1 MSLGAPGARAQISD
15 DVVKIGV
22 LNDQSGLYAD
32 LGGPGSVVA
41 ARMAV
46 EDAGG
51 TVLGKPVEIV
61 YADHQNK
68 SDVGAAI
75 AREWFEVGKV
85 DMAIGFDH
93 SAVALAVEQ
102 LAAEKNRIAIA
113 GAVGSTA
120 FTGKSCTPTE
130 ASWVYDSYALTTS
143 LAKAIVAEG
152 RDTWFFITVDYA
164 FGHSLE
170 ADATAAVKA
179 AGGKVLGS
187 VRHPLNTAD
196 FSSYLLQAQASGA
209 KVVAFA
215 NGGGD
220 MVNATKQA
228 NEFGLTKRARPSSR
242 CWFSFPTCTA
252 WGSQAA
258 QGLKFVTA
266 FYWDRDEETR
276 ACRSASS
283 SGEGRM
289 PTMPQ
294 AAVYSAI
301 RHYLGAIAAAGTD
314 EAKAVMAKMRERPV
328 NDFYVRN
335 GHLREDGRLV
345 HDMYLAQVKKPSES
359 KGRGIITRSSP
370 PSPAIRRFARWR
382 RAAAR
387 WAGALTGA
395 RPKNSKRSDRRP
407 LWCASGLKPDIAR
420 LEKCQNCT
428 SPLRGSGCLVCQVS
442 LARNRSSK
450 RSGVETTMKNTP
462 LALFTLTTMVSL
474 NAAAFA
480 ETAKI
485 DPGQKEFEV
494 RCGLCHGM
502 DARGDGV
509 FNQVLR
515 SRRQT

>member
-1 MSLGAPGARAQISD
+1 MRLRRVFISALAAVSVVVGFGVPVVRAQISD

-51 TVLGKPVEIV
+51 AVLGKPVEIV
-61 YADHQNK
+61 FADHQNK
-68 SDVGAAI
+68 SDIGAAI

-130 ASWVYDSYALTTS
+130 ASWIYDSYALTTS

-228 NEFGLTKRARPSSR
+228 NEFGLTKNQTIVSLLVFISDVH
-242 CWFSFPTCTA
+242 SMEL
-252 WGSQAA
+252 QAA

-266 FYWDRDEETR
+266 FYWDRDDESR
-276 ACRSASS
+276 AWSKRFFARQ
-283 SGEGRM
+283 GRM

-301 RHYLGAIAAAGTD
+301 RHYLAAIAAAGTD
-314 EAKAVMAKMRERPV
+314 EAKAVMAKMRERTV

-335 GHLREDGRLV
+335 GRLRKDGRLV

-359 KGRGIITRSSP
+359 TKPWDYYKMLATIPGEQ
-370 PSPAIRRFARWR
+370 AF
-382 RAAAR
+382 
-387 WAGALTGA
+387 
-395 RPKNSKRSDRRP
+395 RP
-407 LWCASGLKPDIAR
+407 LSEGGC
-420 LEKCQNCT
+420 
-428 SPLRGSGCLVCQVS
+428 PLV
-442 LARNRSSK
+442 A
-450 RSGVETTMKNTP
+450 
-462 LALFTLTTMVSL
+462 
-474 NAAAFA
+474 
-480 ETAKI
+480 
-485 DPGQKEFEV
+485 
-494 RCGLCHGM
+494 H
-502 DARGDGV
+502 
-509 FNQVLR
+509 
-515 SRRQT
+515 

>member
-1 MSLGAPGARAQISD
+1 MQFRLVLVSALLASCLSAHDARAQISD
-15 DVVKIGV
+15 DVVRIGV

-46 EDAGG
+46 EDFGG
-51 TVLGKPVEIV
+51 AVLGKPVEIV

-85 DMAIGFDH
+85 DMVIGFDH

-102 LAAEKNRIAIA
+102 LAAEKGRIAIA

-130 ASWVYDSYALTTS
+130 ASWIYDSYALTTS

-170 ADATAAVKA
+170 ADASAAVRA
-179 AGGKVLGS
+179 AGGKILGS

-228 NEFGLTKRARPSSR
+228 NEFGLTKNQTIVSLLVFISDVH
-242 CWFSFPTCTA
+242 SMQL
-252 WGSQAA
+252 QAA

-276 ACRSASS
+276 IWSKRFF
-283 SGEGRM
+283 ERQGRM

-301 RHYLGAIAAAGTD
+301 RHYLGAIEAAGTD

-328 NDFYVRN
+328 NDFYVKN
-335 GHLREDGRLV
+335 GRLRQDGRLV
-345 HDMYLAQVKKPSES
+345 HDMYFAQVKTPAES
-359 KGRGIITRSSP
+359 KGPWDYYKLLATIPGGQ
-370 PSPAIRRFARWR
+370 AF
-382 RAAAR
+382 
-387 WAGALTGA
+387 
-395 RPKNSKRSDRRP
+395 RP
-407 LWCASGLKPDIAR
+407 LAEGGC
-420 LEKCQNCT
+420 
-428 SPLRGSGCLVCQVS
+428 PLV
-442 LARNRSSK
+442 A
-450 RSGVETTMKNTP
+450 
-462 LALFTLTTMVSL
+462 
-474 NAAAFA
+474 
-480 ETAKI
+480 
-485 DPGQKEFEV
+485 
-494 RCGLCHGM
+494 H
-502 DARGDGV
+502 
-509 FNQVLR
+509 
-515 SRRQT
+515 

>member
-1 MSLGAPGARAQISD
+1 MRFGLALVLALAAMSLGMPNARAQISD
-15 DVVKIGV
+15 DVVRIGV

-51 TVLGKPVEIV
+51 AVLGKPVEIV
-61 YADHQNK
+61 HADHQNK

-85 DMAIGFDH
+85 DMVIGFDH

-130 ASWVYDSYALTTS
+130 ASWIYDSYALTTS

-170 ADATAAVKA
+170 ADATSAVKA

-228 NEFGLTKRARPSSR
+228 NEFGLTKNQTIVSLLVFISDVH
-242 CWFSFPTCTA
+242 SMEL
-252 WGSQAA
+252 QAA

-266 FYWDRDEETR
+266 FYWDRDDETR
-276 ACRSASS
+276 AWSKRFFARQ
-283 SGEGRM
+283 GRM

-301 RHYLGAIAAAGTD
+301 RHYLAAVAAAGTD
-314 EAKAVMAKMRERPV
+314 EARAVMTKMRERPV

-335 GHLREDGRLV
+335 GRLREDGRLV
-345 HDMYLAQVKKPSES
+345 HDMYFAQVKTPSES
-359 KGRGIITRSSP
+359 KAPWDYYKILATIPGDQAFRSLSE
-370 PSPAIRRFARWR
+370 
-382 RAAAR
+382 
-387 WAGALTGA
+387 GGC
-395 RPKNSKRSDRRP
+395 P
-407 LWCASGLKPDIAR
+407 LVA
-420 LEKCQNCT
+420 
-428 SPLRGSGCLVCQVS
+428 
-442 LARNRSSK
+442 
-450 RSGVETTMKNTP
+450 
-462 LALFTLTTMVSL
+462 
-474 NAAAFA
+474 
-480 ETAKI
+480 
-485 DPGQKEFEV
+485 
-494 RCGLCHGM
+494 H
-502 DARGDGV
+502 
-509 FNQVLR
+509 
-515 SRRQT
+515 